1 MNISEHLKKK
11 YWRRRVYGDLPTE
24 LPTKSEYYYND
35 YINEDNV
42 TYRLMT
48 QEDLLRE
55 IEPSAHDINSKYMS
69 TRPIKEARTKLDEN
83 GNPVKGIKRHPDIGN
98 HVIVYAGA
106 TILGG
111 MTRIGDN
118 CVIGGNVWLTHSIEA
133 GRTVLAAEERGTKI
147 I

>member
-35 YINEDNV
+35 YLNEDNV

-83 GNPVKGIKRHPDIGN
+83 GNQATMIWKLSVAVCNVDSHSSRQAISQLMAFGFLTSRKTTTSEI
-98 HVIVYAGA
+98 IVYS
-106 TILGG
+106 
-111 MTRIGDN
+111 TR
-118 CVIGGNVWLTHSIEA
+118 
-133 GRTVLAAEERGTKI
+133 
-147 I
+147 